1 MERFFWLIVIIATA
15 ISGWITKMEVSR
27 RAKRAL
33 GRKVSDA
40 ELVSLNTWIE
50 VTNAEDKQN
59 EHMKSWSGH

>member
-1 MERFFWLIVIIATA
+1 MERLFYLVVIIVMA
-15 ISGWITKMEVSR
+15 ISGWITAYKARR

-50 VTNAEDKQN
+50 VTKVEEKENG
-59 EHMKSWSGH
+59 HMTSWSGH